1 MLSTEDNKNIEGSVL
16 EFLDT
21 QPWVLICNVR
31 TITTRPLEDIDE
43 EIQIRVQCFITSFSN
58 LLSLS
63 LCIYVH
69 LESFSIPSSYLRN
82 DCTLSNLPIVA
93 EDDKIINELA
103 GSWKFHIQFPS
114 LTQSSCMTLA
124 KSRNVSVTQFL
135 ICALTMRKNE
145 AFLFISLKK
154 HLYCHTCQV
163 HPDPQHTY

>member
-1 MLSTEDNKNIEGSVL
+1 MVPG
-16 EFLDT
+16 FLDSH
-21 QPWVLICNVR
+21 PWILICNIS
-31 TITTRPLEDIDE
+31 TITTRPLEHIDE
-43 EIQIRVQCFITSFSN
+43 EIQIRVQC
-58 LLSLS
+58 LSHAFFKSALS

-103 GSWKFHIQFPS
+103 GSWKFHIQFPA
-114 LTQSSCMTLA
+114 LTQSSCMTLG
-124 KSRNVSVTQFL
+124 KSRNLSATQFL
-135 ICALTMRKNE
+135 ICALTMWKNE

-163 HPDPQHTY
+163 HPDPKHTY